1 MAAFAVFGHAHPF
14 VATGRQGGQQHH
26 RKQGQ
31 QDISSGM
38 SHGCNNAGHQHLL
51 CQSVALLPK
60 NFSPPHL
67 GLPARPSGLAL
78 AAPSLFVPS

>member
-38 SHGCNNAGHQHLL
+38 SHNCNNAGYAHLL
-51 CQSVALLPK
+51 CHSVALLPN
-60 NFSPPHL
+60 NFSPLIQGFPT
-67 GLPARPSGLAL
+67 RPSGVAL
-78 AAPSLFVPS
+78 AVPSLFVTS